1 MDTEFVETIIVDVCK
16 KTIFIEGD
24 EGNSNTVQCDTTDE
38 FMRVVKVVL
47 DKADPKI
54 VKYADIAIHD

>member
-1 MDTEFVETIIVDVCK
+1 MDTECVETIIVDVCK
-16 KTIFIEGD
+16 KTIFLEGD

-54 VKYADIAIHD
+54 V

>member
-1 MDTEFVETIIVDVCK
+1 MGQPHGKYGRFQSK
-16 KTIFIEGD
+16 
-24 EGNSNTVQCDTTDE
+24 NQCDTTDE